1 MIHLTLIFAKF
12 LKNKLDIPTVQYVS
26 PSVWAWRKGRV
37 KSMEKCIDQV
47 LTLFP
52 FEKRAYSD
60 STIDVCYVGHPLAY
74 SIEVTEEDVKTKT
87 TNTIAL
93 LPGSR
98 KSEILSMGDLMIKVA
113 KQLKKINSELAFSL
127 PLADANHLSLFKEE
141 IEDYIH
147 VTIGDSKEV
156 LKTSEIALITSGT
169 ATLESALSYT
179 PCVTL
184 YKTNSLSY
192 LIIKPLL
199 MIKNFSLPNLIL
211 EEEFLPEL
219 LQSKVTDENILN
231 AVHEITDK
239 GIGQYINKFAQIKRT
254 LQAGG
259 PAKAAEEVIKLIK
272 K

>member
-1 MIHLTLIFAKF
+1 MKIVYNDLINFFSKKPTKELLSKKLFQLGHEHDIDGDIYDLDLTPNRGDCLSLLGLARDLNIF
-12 LKNKLDIPTVQYVS
+12 
-26 PSVWAWRKGRV
+26 
-37 KSMEKCIDQV
+37 
-47 LTLFP
+47 
-52 FEKRAYSD
+52 FELVEPYK
-60 STIDVCYVGHPLAY
+60 
-74 SIEVTEEDVKTKT
+74 
-87 TNTIAL
+87 
-93 LPGSR
+93 
-98 KSEILSMGDLMIKVA
+98 
-113 KQLKKINSELAFSL
+113 
-127 PLADANHLSLFKEE
+127 LFKEE